1 MTWHTIK
8 INCIKFQTV
17 DPEICSIFI
26 FLENGLGLVFPTHI
40 VYDFCRKI
48 FLILCSINWP
58 NFIVCSSLPLEILA
72 NTCFVISC
80 LPVYDVFEFENNLSF
95 LIKLFFYTAKTPR
108 QKFEYLQDK
117 NKFKVNLKA
126 VFIIFKGLLV
136 ARNWLRPL
144 SGPLKV
150 HSPHAGIF
158 LFNSTLLYFWLSNE
172 IFFCWTRS
180 TQCDNTY
187 LNKVWPE
194 FCVTFFIC
202 VRLMKVSSNI
212 RKLRRSRS

>member
-1 MTWHTIK
+1 M
-8 INCIKFQTV
+8 
-17 DPEICSIFI
+17 IFVEKN
-26 FLENGLGLVFPTHI
+26 FLYYALLTDQISLSVRL
-40 VYDFCRKI
+40 YLLRYW
-48 FLILCSINWP
+48 LIRVLW
-58 NFIVCSSLPLEILA
+58 F
-72 NTCFVISC
+72 C
-80 LPVYDVFEFENNLSF
+80 LPVYDVFKFENNLSF
-95 LIKLFFYTAKTPR
+95 LIKLFFSTAKTPR

-158 LFNSTLLYFWLSNE
+158 LFNNTLLYFWLSNE